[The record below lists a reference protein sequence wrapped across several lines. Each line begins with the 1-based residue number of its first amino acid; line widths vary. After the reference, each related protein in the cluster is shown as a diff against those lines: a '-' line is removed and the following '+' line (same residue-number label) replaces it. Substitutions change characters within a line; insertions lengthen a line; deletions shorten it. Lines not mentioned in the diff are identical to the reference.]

1 MNRFQR
7 ARRDHRDERLEDY
20 LELISDLIN
29 EQGEAR
35 VVDIAARMGVRAA
48 TVTQAVKGL
57 AEEGWVEYSP
67 YRPVTLTEKGQ
78 ESAKSSRERHEILVR
93 FLLKLGVSP
102 DTAEHDSEGMEH
114 HLSPETLEAM
124 EKWLDDQPSG
134 G

>member
-29 EQGEAR
+29 EHGEAR
-35 VVDIAARMGVRAA
+35 VVDIASRLGVRAA

-67 YRPVTLTEKGQ
+67 YRPITLTEKGL
-78 ESAKSSRERHEILVR
+78 ESARLSRARHELLVR
-93 FLLKLGVSP
+93 FLLRLGVSS

-124 EKWLDDQPSG
+124 EKWLEK
-134 G
+134 

>member
-1 MNRFQR
+1 MNPFQR

-20 LELISDLIN
+20 LELISDLIIEN
-29 EQGEAR
+29 GEAR
-35 VVDIAARMGVRAA
+35 VVDIAKRLGVRAA
-48 TVTQAVKGL
+48 TVTQAIKRL
-57 AEEGWVEYSP
+57 AEEGWVDYSP
-67 YRPVTLTEKGQ
+67 YRPILLTEKGQ
-78 ESAKSSRERHEILVR
+78 QSAKQSRARHELLVR